1 MNVLRRLQNPVLLN
15 EWKLRMRTKRSPWV
29 ISLYLL
35 VLGTVALTFIYL
47 MTGAGTYYNPNQS
60 RELFMVLSLLQL
72 AMICFVV
79 PGLTAG
85 VISGERE
92 RQTLN
97 ILLTTNVSAAKLIL
111 GKWLASLS
119 FMTFLVFATIPLY
132 AIIFL
137 YGGVSPFELV
147 QVFGFYLV
155 TMLGL
160 GSVGVLLSTLIKR
173 TGIATVASYALVFGF
188 AAGTSIL
195 AEVIREFIRFR
206 MRMQN
211 ATNLVIPI
219 WPDLMHSL
227 NPLFAM
233 LSIFEEGPFRGLRG
247 SGNSGYAILA
257 LDPYVIYGLFFA
269 FVTLICLSLSIHLI
283 KPVKSRRRKSTVQE

>member
-1 MNVLRRLQNPVLLN
+1 MNILQRLRNPVLLN
-15 EWKLRMRTKRSPWV
+15 ELKLRMRTKRSPWV
-29 ISLYLL
+29 ITLYLL
-35 VLGTVALTFIYL
+35 VLGTVALTFIFL
-47 MTGAGTYYNPNQS
+47 LTGAGSYYDPNQT
-60 RELFMVLSLLQL
+60 RGLFMMLSLLQL

-92 RQTLN
+92 RQTLS
-97 ILLTTNVSAAKLIL
+97 ILLTTNISATKLIL

-137 YGGVSPFELV
+137 YGGVSPVQLL
-147 QVFGFYLV
+147 QVFGFYVV

-173 TGIATVASYALVFGF
+173 TGIATVVSYALVFGYS
-188 AAGTSIL
+188 AGTSVL
-195 AEVIREFIRFR
+195 AEVIREMIRYQWR
-206 MRMQN
+206 VKN
-211 ATNLVIPI
+211 ITNGIFPI
-219 WPDLMHSL
+219 WPDLLHSL

-233 LSIFEEGPFRGLRG
+233 LGIFGEGPFRGLRG
-247 SGNSGYAILA
+247 SGSTNYTILP
-257 LDPYVIYGLFFA
+257 LDPYVIYCLFFA
-269 FVTLICLSLSIHLI
+269 AITLICLSLSIYLI
-283 KPVKSRRRKSTVQE
+283 KPVKSRRRKTAA